1 MKRSI
6 NKLAIFVMV
15 AAFTASCG
23 NKTAKTKATNDSI
36 QNDTISTV
44 KKAPTEEKAAEG
56 NILTA
61 KGLKDI
67 RIGTAFKSLPAKVKG
82 LYTKLEEVSNDD
94 FEGCYLYNNSDDA
107 AIMLEGNGKVET
119 ITVMGGD
126 IKTAQGIHVG
136 MPLKELK
143 KIKGI
148 EKIAIDPEADYQQE
162 QYKIDGITISIDSYA
177 GKGDIV
183 SQMSVGI

>member
-1 MKRSI
+1 MKRSTY
-6 NKLAIFVMV
+6 KLAIFVMA

-23 NKTAKTKATNDSI
+23 NKTAPAETTNDSI
-36 QNDTISTV
+36 QTDTATTV
-44 KKAPTEEKAAEG
+44 KETPTEDNTVEG

-67 RIGTAFKSLPAKVKG
+67 PIGTAFKSLPAKVDG

-94 FEGCYLYNNSDDA
+94 FEGYYLYNNSDDA

-126 IKTAQGIHVG
+126 IKTAQGIYVG

-143 KIKGI
+143 KAKGI
-148 EKIAIDPEADYQQE
+148 EKIATDPEADYQQE
-162 QYKIDGITISIDSYA
+162 QYKIEGVTISIDSYA
-177 GKGDIV
+177 DKGDIV
-183 SQMSVGI
+183 SQMIAGN